1 MQSEHFVGRI
11 CAGVKREGLVLQSHN
26 IRYEQEGR
34 QKENND
40 KAVDNDDGQKPVLE
54 RSVDNTET
62 PSLVPAHH
70 EISFLMDLAF
80 SIEILP
86 FLT

>member
-1 MQSEHFVGRI
+1 MEETERMNGDQENDKEDRGPNPCMQSEHFVSGI
-11 CAGVKREGLVLQSHN
+11 CAGVKREGLILQSHN

-54 RSVDNTET
+54 
-62 PSLVPAHH
+62 
-70 EISFLMDLAF
+70 
-80 SIEILP
+80 
-86 FLT
+86 